1 MRGRGR
7 GAVAVLKAAHSF
19 NVPGL
24 PEVRAEEDE
33 WSRFATRCHPATG
46 SALLVGEDHEEDE
59 EEEEEEKE
67 DEGGLGLGLGWAGL
81 GWAGLGWAMVLVT
94 PRAMSRRRKAAR
106 S

>member
-33 WSRFATRCHPATG
+33 WSRFAIRCHPAAG
-46 SALLVGEDHEEDE
+46 SNLLVGDDQDEDE
-59 EEEEEEKE
+59 EEEEEEQ
-67 DEGGLGLGLGWAGL
+67 DEEEQDEEGLGLGLHGTTACPCCAAAGKCEPAHR
-81 GWAGLGWAMVLVT
+81 WDW
-94 PRAMSRRRKAAR
+94 SRV
-106 S
+106 